1 MFSTQHAFT
10 GQSCVCSKELTA
22 ADSITQLLLTALTS
36 TKLIDMQRAGGYEGS
51 LGERSE
57 EEKVKQNEMSVRVNE
72 EGE

>member
-57 EEKVKQNEMSVRVNE
+57 EEKVKQIEMSVRVNE